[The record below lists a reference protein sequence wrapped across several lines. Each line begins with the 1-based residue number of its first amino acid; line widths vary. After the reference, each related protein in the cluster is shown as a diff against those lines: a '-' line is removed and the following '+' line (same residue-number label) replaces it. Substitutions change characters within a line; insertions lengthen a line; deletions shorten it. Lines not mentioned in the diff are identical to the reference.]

1 MMRAAIFEGVGKPLV
16 IGTVDDPTPE
26 PGEAIIRVRYC
37 GVCGTDLHYTE
48 DHETAAAAGTV
59 LGHEF
64 TGEIVAL
71 HSKVPAGWSIG
82 DRVSALPF
90 IGCTECQSCREGKP
104 YTCRK
109 LRVAGFSFPGGFGE
123 YTRVHLDEA
132 VRLPESVS
140 WEEGALVEPLAVT
153 LHGIRKI
160 RNGLAGRNVL
170 IIGAGPIGLAATM
183 WCRFFGA
190 RHIQGSELAPGRARM
205 AEALGATGTIDAREP
220 VADAFREAV
229 GGPPDL
235 IIECVGIPG
244 MIASC
249 YDMAPHGA
257 ELLVLGFCVKPDT
270 TIPSVAMVKELT
282 VQFACAYDR
291 TDFRFVVDMLAAR
304 RIDPGLLI
312 TEIFPYETFPAA
324 FEALRTP
331 GRQCKILLKP

>member
-1 MMRAAIFEGVGKPLV
+1 MKAAIFEGVGQPLT
-16 IGTVDDPTPE
+16 IGTIEDPTPQA
-26 PGEAIIRVRYC
+26 GEAIIRVQYC
-37 GVCGTDLHYTE
+37 GVCGTDLHYTQ
-48 DHETAAAAGTV
+48 DHDTAAAAGTV

-71 HSKVPAGWSIG
+71 HANVPPGWSIG

-90 IGCTECQSCREGKP
+90 IGCTQCPSCLQGRP

-109 LRVAGFSFPGGFGE
+109 LRVAGFSFPGGFAE

-132 VRLPESVS
+132 VRLPDSVS
-140 WEEGALVEPLAVT
+140 WEEGALVEPLAVA

-160 RNGLAGRNVL
+160 RNGLSGRNVL
-170 IIGAGPIGLAATM
+170 ILGAGPIGLAATL

-190 RHIQGSELAPGRARM
+190 RHVQVSEFDPVRAQM
-205 AEALGATGTIDAREP
+205 AERLGATGTLDAREP
-220 VADAFREAV
+220 VAAGFQDAV
-229 GGPPDL
+229 GSPPDL
-235 IIECVGIPG
+235 IIECVGVPG

-257 ELLVLGFCVKPDT
+257 ELLVLGFCVQPDT
-270 TIPSVAMVKELT
+270 TTPSAAMVKELT

-291 TDFRFVVDMLAAR
+291 SDFRFVVDMLAAQ
-304 RIDPGLLI
+304 RIEASTLI
-312 TEIFPYETFPAA
+312 TDILSFEAFPTA

-331 GRQCKILLKP
+331 SRQCKILLKP

>member
-1 MMRAAIFEGVGKPLV
+1 MRAAIFEGVGRPLA
-16 IGTVDDPTPE
+16 IGTVTDPTPE
-26 PGEAIIRVRYC
+26 RGEAIIRVQYC

-48 DHETAAAAGTV
+48 DHDTAVAPGSV

-71 HSKVPAGWSIG
+71 HSHVPAGWSIG
-82 DRVSALPF
+82 DRLSALPF
-90 IGCTECQSCREGKP
+90 IGCAQCPSCLQGKP

-109 LRVAGFSFPGGFGE
+109 LRVAGFSFPGGFAE

-132 VRLPESVS
+132 VRLPKSVS

-170 IIGAGPIGLAATM
+170 IVGAGPIGLAATM

-190 RHIQGSELAPGRARM
+190 RHVQVSELDPNRARL
-205 AEALGATGTIDAREP
+205 AEQFGATGTLDAREA
-220 VADAFREAV
+220 VAKGFQDAV
-229 GGPPDL
+229 GSPPDL

-249 YDMAPHGA
+249 YDYAPHGA
-257 ELLVLGFCVKPDT
+257 EVLVLGFCVQPDT
-270 TIPSVAMVKELT
+270 TTPSIAMTKELT

-291 TDFRFVVDMLAAR
+291 SDFRFVVDMLAAR
-304 RIDPGLLI
+304 RIAVSGLI
-312 TEIFPYETFPAA
+312 TDILSFDAFPTA